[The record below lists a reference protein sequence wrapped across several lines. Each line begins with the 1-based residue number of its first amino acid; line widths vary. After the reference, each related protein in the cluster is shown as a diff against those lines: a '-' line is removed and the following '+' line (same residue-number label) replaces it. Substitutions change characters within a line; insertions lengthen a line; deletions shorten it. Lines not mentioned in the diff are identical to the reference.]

1 VIARALASFRSAQ
14 RPARLR
20 ASLPALL
27 PALWLLAC
35 ASDPT
40 LTSPPREPD
49 PVDFSGH
56 WELNYGQSDNIQS
69 RLTTLVRD
77 LQRRSARSSNLRS
90 ERGGLVLGA
99 GSTDSAPS
107 VIGLARMAELIT
119 ASQLLEV
126 DQERTRIRI
135 EREGNFAL
143 SCDFLRDPGR
153 VDDLGVGRESCRWD
167 GQQLVF
173 VIGLPEGL
181 SIRHRVALARSGEQL
196 GIVTTVFSDRV
207 SGPFTV
213 RRIYDRYE
221 PASRGYRCEETLS
234 RGRVCTTEDSP

>member
-1 VIARALASFRSAQ
+1 VIRKALV
-14 RPARLR
+14 
-20 ASLPALL
+20 SLVPLL
-27 PALWLLAC
+27 CLLAC

-40 LTSPPREPD
+40 LTAPPREPD

-77 LQRRSARSSNLRS
+77 LQRRSARASNLRS
-90 ERGGLVLGA
+90 ERGGLVLG
-99 GSTDSAPS
+99 GSGTDSAPS
-107 VIGLARMAELIT
+107 VVGLARMAELIT

-126 DQERTRIRI
+126 DQGRTRIRI
-135 EREGNFAL
+135 DREGNFAL

-153 VDDLGVGRESCRWD
+153 IDDLGVGRESCRWD

-173 VIGLPEGL
+173 VISLPEGL
-181 SIRHRVALARSGEQL
+181 SIRHRVALSGSGQQL
-196 GIVTTVFSDRV
+196 GIVTTVFSDQV
-207 SGPFTV
+207 SAPFTV

-221 PASRGYRCEETLS
+221 PGSRGYRCEETLS
-234 RGRVCTTEDSP
+234 RGRVCTTEGGS